1 MILIIQ
7 KIIIQF
13 KKQIFYLGRFSLLF
27 IFFLSN
33 KLVNKTAK
41 HKRII
46 DNPAFKL
53 SSFYENNDRV
63 FSDTTFLPYENINI
77 FTRLGFNRSYE
88 GVKTT
93 FLLSRNSKVIKFKP
107 SNSILLPIAILDN
120 QCFANSPS
128 RIINLFFDKNEHP
141 IEIAH
146 ANRYYYI
153 PIKTKK
159 EIDEIKVCS
168 NSSNVVIG
176 KPVSNNFSNN
186 KPNLIVH
193 LTIDSLA
200 QSLID
205 IHGFDLMP
213 NTKKYFEKSGIKF
226 TNTYAQSEWTL
237 PSIAGIFT
245 GLYTNEHFLYHPKYK
260 KVILHNTLADHLSK
274 GGYHTCCIT
283 TMPRI
288 SPKHG
293 FHKGFD
299 KFIYAPDHDANFIL
313 NQALEHLEVYKCKK
327 YLFLGIFDLH
337 QMDHLQ
343 SISIQASADL
353 EDFKLIG
360 KNPKSKSKVSPFYD
374 KKKIKFLEYS
384 VRSLDKKLLSLYQ
397 AIDKQ
402 DKNALVILHS
412 DHGVNYMTKT
422 KEELSKEKA
431 KVIFLYRNN
440 SFGGEVKEIKEI
452 RELPYLLCNDISD
465 VEKFG
470 YKKNKFSITES
481 LYPKRDYQI
490 AVRSNTHVLFQK
502 IKWKNVIKGNYLPF
516 STTLHEIG
524 NEALI
529 LEKSNPVYKELCVVA
544 KNHFINMQKNRNEMT
559 KDLLKKGIPL

>member
-1 MILIIQ
+1 MLIVQ
-7 KIIIQF
+7 KIIKQF
-13 KKQIFYLGRFSLLF
+13 KKKIFYLGRSSLLI

-33 KLVNKTAK
+33 KLVNQTAK

-53 SSFYENNDRV
+53 SSFYKNKDRV
-63 FSDTTFLPYENINI
+63 FTDTTFLPYEHINI

-88 GVKTT
+88 GIKTT
-93 FLLSRNSKVIKFKP
+93 FLLSRNSKVIKFKR
-107 SNSILLPIAILDN
+107 SKSILLPIAILDN
-120 QCFANSPS
+120 KSFGRSSS

-146 ANRYYYI
+146 TNRYYYI
-153 PIKTKK
+153 PIKTKN
-159 EIDEIKVCS
+159 EIDEIKVYS
-168 NSSNVVIG
+168 NTSNIVIG
-176 KPVSNNFSNN
+176 KPVPNNFSDN

-193 LTIDSLA
+193 LIIDSLP

-213 NTKKYFEKSGIKF
+213 NTKRYFEKSGIKF
-226 TNTYAQSEWTL
+226 LNTYAQSEWTL

-260 KVILHNTLADHLSK
+260 NVISQNTLANHLSK

-283 TMPRI
+283 AMPRI

-293 FHKGFD
+293 LHKGFD
-299 KFIYAPDHDANFIL
+299 KFIYAPDHDSNYIL
-313 NQALEHLEVYKCKK
+313 NQALEHIDTYKCKK

-337 QMDHLQ
+337 QIDHLQ
-343 SISIQASADL
+343 SISIQASANL

-360 KNPKSKSKVSPFYD
+360 KNPKSKSKVAPFYD
-374 KKKIKFLEYS
+374 KKKIKFLEHTI
-384 VRSLDKKLLSLYQ
+384 RSLDKKLLSLYK
-397 AIDKQ
+397 AIDKH
-402 DKNALVILHS
+402 DKNAFVILHS
-412 DHGVNYMTKT
+412 DHGVSCMTKT

-440 SFGGEVKEIKEI
+440 SSLGDVSEIKEI
-452 RELPYLLCNDISD
+452 RELPYMLCNDIND
-465 VEKFG
+465 VEKFN

-481 LYPKRDYQI
+481 LYPNRDYQI
-490 AVRSNTHVLFQK
+490 AVRSNIHVLFQK
-502 IKWKNVIKGNYLPF
+502 IKWANVIKGEYLPF
-516 STTLHEIG
+516 STTLHDIE
-524 NEALI
+524 NEAFTLGN
-529 LEKSNPVYKELCVVA
+529 SNPAYKELCEVA
-544 KNHFINMQKNRNEMT
+544 KDHFIKMQKNRNVMT
-559 KDLLKKGIPL
+559 KDLLIKGTPL